1 MQNQEGV
8 FSYIAVIKFFLAREI
23 RRKQLNTSPHLQ
35 FSMTHNRV
43 CILTEYIYIYIPR
56 TSLYLMKIDMI
67 ETPCTFRYR
76 TYAVTFNNVS
86 DCF

>member
-1 MQNQEGV
+1 MQSREGV

-43 CILTEYIYIYIPR
+43 CILTDIYGRSIII
-56 TSLYLMKIDMI
+56 LY
-67 ETPCTFRYR
+67 ENRY
-76 TYAVTFNNVS
+76 
-86 DCF
+86 D

>member
-1 MQNQEGV
+1 MQSQEGV

-43 CILTEYIYIYIPR
+43 CILTDIYGR
-56 TSLYLMKIDMI
+56 SMKIDMI